1 MNKILF
7 ITDLTNGESE
17 EDTITIKYLK
27 KTFDVTVS
35 YFDNIE
41 DIEESF
47 DIIVMRNTRPS
58 EDGNIEKYHYL
69 SQDFLSR
76 AKAKNL
82 NIYNNFDAR
91 ADRNWKEYLIELY
104 KKNYPVI
111 PSIDS
116 LNELHTLPPSKEYLL
131 KPISWFSSI
140 GIKTVTQTDL
150 KNEDIEDYIIQ
161 PKMKYKY
168 EISFYFIDWKLL
180 YCLIFEPSKLPMWP
194 KPKILKPSKKDV
206 DFAMKFVNRNKMRI
220 WIQRIDAIRC
230 LDDSLLLLEI
240 EDDSPLFS
248 LTEIP
253 EDLKES
259 FLKWLKKSITKQINL
274 KKD

>member
-17 EDTITIKYLK
+17 EDILTIDYLK
-27 KTFDVTVS
+27 KFFDVTVS
-35 YFDNIE
+35 YFDTIENIE
-41 DIEESF
+41 EDF
-47 DIIVMRNTRPS
+47 DVIVTRNARPS
-58 EDGNIEKYHYL
+58 KEGNIERYHYL
-69 SQDFLSR
+69 SWDFLSR

-82 NIYNNFDAR
+82 NIYNNFDAM

-111 PSIDS
+111 PSIDN
-116 LNELHTLPPSKEYLL
+116 LHALHTLPPWKEYLL
-131 KPISWFSSI
+131 KPSSWFSSI
-140 GIKTVTQTDL
+140 GVKTVTQDKL
-150 KNEDIEDYIIQ
+150 KNEDIKNYIIQ

-180 YCLIFEPSKLPMWP
+180 YCLIFEPSKIPRWP
-194 KPKILKPSKKDV
+194 KPKTFKPSKKDI
-206 DFAMKFVNRNKMRI
+206 DFAMKFVHRNKMKV

-240 EDDSPLFS
+240 EDDSPYFS
-248 LTEIP
+248 ITEIP
-253 EDLKES
+253 KKLKES
-259 FLKWLKKSITKQINL
+259 FLQWLKESIIKQITL
-274 KKD
+274 KKI